1 MKKPK
6 IAVYAIAKNEAH
18 NVQGWCDSNK
28 DADYRVVV
36 DTGSTDDTI
45 AILERNG
52 VDVFVLDFNGNPFS
66 YSVAKNLA
74 LKYVPEDFDVC
85 LSQDFDERWMPNWRE
100 EIENNFDED
109 ATVYDHRYR
118 NNGTEWTWH
127 GKIHRRLNCEWEG
140 FVHEVLKFD
149 IPDKKVILHDVYL
162 DEWQDLGKDRTFYM
176 NLLHQEIENG
186 DTKWKT
192 FFFLGIE
199 YSKLGNHARG
209 IEYRELAFENC
220 SDGNWTKGFISREIG
235 RYYESQ
241 LDIENA
247 KKWFKIAL
255 EFGQRETFYYA
266 AKFYQRQQ
274 MWLDCKWAAIDCLE
288 VKDKPTGFTYVEE
301 AWSDDIYDTLAL
313 ACYYSEDYDNAYKYG
328 IIAAEKFPNIET
340 IQSNLYYYR
349 MKKPIKIAVY
359 TVALNEEQFVER
371 WHQTALSADYLL
383 IADTGSTDRTV
394 ELAKQFGINVI
405 NIGIKPWR
413 FDDARNAA
421 LAAIPLDIDYCISLD
436 MDEILVGDWRET
448 LQKCFA
454 EGITRPIYKHIWSF
468 NPDGSP
474 GAEFAYDHIH
484 ARKGYRWKHPVH
496 ECVVTSGI
504 DEVRQFVTGIETHHY
519 PDHSKSRGQ
528 YLPLL
533 KMSVQE
539 DPWSDRN
546 AHYYARELMYYGR
559 NEEAT
564 AEFKRHLAL
573 PTALW
578 DAERA
583 ASMRYLGKVDPE
595 NAVEWLEKAVLEAP
609 GRREPLADLAQHY
622 YDKGDWKNCY
632 ESAKRCLAITEKPL
646 EYLNDQDAWNWRPW
660 HLLAIAAYYIGEY
673 KEACEAG
680 TTAFEMDREN
690 GLLRSNLDDWYYPAY
705 QRMLEGK

>member
-28 DADYRVVV
+28 DADYRVVL
-36 DTGSTDDTI
+36 DTGSTDETVKL
-45 AILERNG
+45 LEKNG
-52 VDVFVLDFNGNPFS
+52 IIVFNTSYDKFS
-66 YSVAKNLA
+66 YADAKNDA
-74 LKYVPEDFDVC
+74 LGLVPDDIDVC
-85 LSQDFDERWMPNWRE
+85 ISQDMDERWLDGWRD
-100 EIENNFDED
+100 EIESNFEED
-109 ATVYDHRYR
+109 VTFYDHRYR
-118 NNGTEWTWH
+118 NNGGAWINH
-127 GKIHRRLNCEWEG
+127 NKIHKRSNCKWVG
-140 FVHEVLKFD
+140 IIHETLEFD
-149 IPDKKVILHDVYL
+149 ILEKRKYINAYM
-162 DEWQDLGKDRTFYM
+162 DEWQDLDKDRSFYLDLLIQKIADGDNDWRTFC
-176 NLLHQEIENG
+176 
-186 DTKWKT
+186 
-192 FFFLGIE
+192 FLGSE
-199 YSKLGNHARG
+199 YLNRGEFENAVASYKNSFDVLEDGFLRCYVAKIIASIYEHFDVDQATVWYKKAISLGN
-209 IEYRELAFENC
+209 
-220 SDGNWTKGFISREIG
+220 
-235 RYYESQ
+235 
-241 LDIENA
+241 
-247 KKWFKIAL
+247 
-255 EFGQRETFYYA
+255 QRETFYCA
-266 AKFYQRQQ
+266 AKFYQHQQ

-288 VKDKPTGFTYVEE
+288 VKDKPTGFTYVED

-313 ACYYSEDYDNAYKYG
+313 SCYYSEDYDNAYKYG

-405 NIGIKPWR
+405 SIGIKPWR

-583 ASMRYLGKVDPE
+583 ASMRYLGKVDHE

-705 QRMLEGK
+705 QRMLEGKG